1 MGIFTTHFLRT
12 ATFIFLLL
20 CQIGCVSIGHQYIY
34 TNADGDVIELKKNYQ
49 LLGEQYQVIAE
60 LTGPLKLADD
70 GITIIELA
78 KGSVIEINNLSSQ
91 TEFKIAEQAGKVI
104 YSYQNNDL
112 TQPLT
117 PSVKQTYMSGFFS
130 HTPIAAKQKTDILF
144 TQFGLKSAIQQL
156 EGAANDDTK
165 SAYIDAISD
174 KDLTKS
180 LQQSVVEV
188 IATVSSD
195 YTQRLSA
202 ESFVQKQQPLSEK
215 VWLALI
221 AALDDMGSDYEL
233 RAFMVAIAPELPNS
247 VNIKNAL
254 LASSETIG
262 SDYEKYR
269 LVSELAQ
276 QNNAFEL
283 SELLIA
289 SSYLGSDYEAYRVVT
304 DCAPLMKT
312 QADFDAILTFMQ
324 TIGSDYEMRK
334 AIVSLPYQMIDKPQT
349 VQVLNLAADYIGSDY
364 ELAQTLTYILRQT
377 PYKAELSSEIDYA
390 LASISSDSEKV
401 RVYKLL

>member
-20 CQIGCVSIGHQYIY
+20 CQIGCASIGHQYIY

-49 LLGEQYQVIAE
+49 LSGEQYQVIAE

-70 GITIIELA
+70 GMTIIELV
-78 KGSVIEINNLSSQ
+78 KGSVIEINNLSAQ
-91 TEFKIAEQAGKVI
+91 TELKITEQAGKVI
-104 YSYQNNDL
+104 YSYQKKNL
-112 TQPLT
+112 KQPLT

-130 HTPIAAKQKTDILF
+130 HTPIAAKQRTDILF
-144 TQFGLKSAIQQL
+144 TQFGSKSAVQQL
-156 EGAANDDTK
+156 EAAANDDTK
-165 SAYIDAISD
+165 FAYIDAISA
-174 KDLTKS
+174 KTLTAPS
-180 LQQSVVEV
+180 QQSVAAV
-188 IATVSSD
+188 IATISSD

-202 ESFVQKQQPLSEK
+202 ESFVKNQKPLSEE

-276 QNNAFEL
+276 QNNAFEI

-312 QADFDAILTFMQ
+312 QADFDAMVTFMQ

-349 VQVLNLAADYIGSDY
+349 VQVLKLAADYIGSDY

-377 PYKAELSSEIDYA
+377 PYKAELSS
-390 LASISSDSEKV
+390 
-401 RVYKLL
+401 

>member
-269 LVSELAQ
+269 LVSELAKQ
-276 QNNAFEL
+276 KNAFEL

-289 SSYLGSDYEAYRVVT
+289 SLDLGSDYEAYRVVN
-304 DCAPLMKT
+304 DCALLIKT
-312 QADFDAILTFMQ
+312 QADFDAMVTFMQ
-324 TIGSDYEMRK
+324 TIGSDYEIAR
-334 AIVSLPYQMIDKPQT
+334 
-349 VQVLNLAADYIGSDY
+349 
-364 ELAQTLTYILRQT
+364 R
-377 PYKAELSSEIDYA
+377 
-390 LASISSDSEKV
+390 
-401 RVYKLL
+401 